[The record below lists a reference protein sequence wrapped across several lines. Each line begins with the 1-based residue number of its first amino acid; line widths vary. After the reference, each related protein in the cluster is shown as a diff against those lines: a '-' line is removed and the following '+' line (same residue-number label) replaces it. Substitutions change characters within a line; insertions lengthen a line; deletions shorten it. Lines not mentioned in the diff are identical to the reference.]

1 MKAMT
6 TRQKADKAAERA
18 AEEKGKSGGQE
29 SNARGTAAGP
39 GSSSATHEKGDN
51 QRDIGGAGSDKTAHN
66 RPGHKTH
73 G

>member
-1 MKAMT
+1 MT
-6 TRQKADKAAERA
+6 TRQKADKAAEHA

-39 GSSSATHEKGDN
+39 GSSSATHESGDN
-51 QRDIGGAGSDKTAHN
+51 QRDIGGGGSDKTAHN
-66 RPGHKTH
+66 RPGHNTH